1 MTQDG
6 HCPPNWVFAVLH
18 MPYGVCNGF
27 FTITL
32 GFLLAKAGVS
42 TQAIAG
48 IAALCLFPLTWSVVW
63 AQVVDFTLSY
73 RAWYVIGTAATALGI
88 ALAGLL
94 PAQGSSLL
102 LLDLL
107 AFATSLA
114 TTFTGQVT
122 AAFATHAEEGK
133 KGDAAGWFMA
143 GSIGGIGLG
152 GGLGLWLAHHVAQ
165 LSWLAGL
172 VLGLL
177 CLSCCGALVMVRE
190 PAHAHRAP
198 RLLSTIS
205 NIWRDVLGLA
215 RSRRGILAFVLL
227 LLPMGTGAAGGA
239 FSVVGALAMGRLC
252 DRFGAKSSYLV
263 GAAVMGVILLGM
275 AAAPRSPA
283 MFAVFTLAYALS
295 NGAMYASFAA
305 VMLEAIGTACAATK
319 APIMTC
325 LTNIPIL
332 AITLSDGQ
340 AQTMFGSGGMLVSE
354 AVISFAA
361 IAVFAGFAALTRP
374 RPALAMP

>member
-6 HCPPNWVFAVLH
+6 HRLPNWVFAVLH
-18 MPYGVCNGF
+18 LPYGVCNGF

-32 GFLLAKAGVS
+32 GFLLSKAGV
-42 TQAIAG
+42 
-48 IAALCLFPLTWSVVW
+48 VW
-63 AQVVDFTLSY
+63 APVVDFTLSY

-122 AAFATHAEEGK
+122 AAFAAHAEEGK

-165 LSWLAGL
+165 LPWLAGL

-198 RLLSTIS
+198 RLLSTIG

-227 LLPMGTGAAGGA
+227 LLPMGTGAADH
-239 FSVVGALAMGRLC
+239 RLP
-252 DRFGAKSSYLV
+252 
-263 GAAVMGVILLGM
+263 
-275 AAAPRSPA
+275 AAPWQWGGCATASVPSP
-283 MFAVFTLAYALS
+283 L
-295 NGAMYASFAA
+295 
-305 VMLEAIGTACAATK
+305 
-319 APIMTC
+319 
-325 LTNIPIL
+325 
-332 AITLSDGQ
+332 
-340 AQTMFGSGGMLVSE
+340 
-354 AVISFAA
+354 ISWA
-361 IAVFAGFAALTRP
+361 R
-374 RPALAMP
+374 R